1 MNYSHWHG
9 GQAVPAP
16 NTCGYIG
23 RDPSSR
29 WAASDNCTQ
38 PFAFICEFGELASV
52 VGSTSFDLSLS
63 LCLSVLVSLSPC
75 LSVYPC
81 VSLLLFQCL
90 SVSLCVCLSVP
101 LNAYL
106 SLSDALFLFL
116 SLCVSVSISISV
128 SLFLS
133 KCSPVSVYVMLCLF
147 VSHSVSPAHILAL
160 PVHLLVLLVSLGL
173 SSSHTWIYGE
183 MLSPIYTPFPVLT

>member
-9 GQAVPAP
+9 GQAAPAP

-52 VGSTSFDLSLS
+52 VGSTSFDPSLS

-81 VSLLLFQCL
+81 VSLPLF
-90 SVSLCVCLSVP
+90 SVSLFLSVCLSVP
-101 LNAYL
+101 LNAYQ
-106 SLSDALFLFL
+106 SLSDTVSLSV
-116 SLCVSVSISISV
+116 SLCFSVSISISV
-128 SLFLS
+128 SLSLSLNAFL
-133 KCSPVSVYVMLCLF
+133 P
-147 VSHSVSPAHILAL
+147 
-160 PVHLLVLLVSLGL
+160 L
-173 SSSHTWIYGE
+173 S
-183 MLSPIYTPFPVLT
+183 M